1 MTMGFLYKS
10 FEKACYKGIH
20 EANKEGIRQ
29 LREQVAEGN
38 MTKEYFNNFVYGAN
52 DKEEI
57 RKKRKNIW

>member
-1 MTMGFLYKS
+1 MGYLYKV

-20 EANKEGIRQ
+20 EGNKEGIRR
-29 LREQVAEGN
+29 LREQVADGN
-38 MTKEYFNNFVYGAN
+38 ISKEYFNNLVYGTN

>member
-1 MTMGFLYKS
+1 MGIIYKT

-20 EANKEGIRQ
+20 KGNKLGMKL
-29 LREQVAEGN
+29 LREEVAEGN
-38 MTKEYFNNFVYGAN
+38 ISKEYFNNLVYGTN

>member
-1 MTMGFLYKS
+1 MGILYKS

-38 MTKEYFNNFVYGAN
+38 MTKEYFNNFVYGTN
-52 DKEEI
+52 DKDEI